1 MLSLIA
7 ALALAAPT
15 PGPSLQ
21 PRAPAPLEIPAPASL
36 DREAVIAWTQAY
48 VQGEMWTLL
57 AYDREGVKL
66 TAPGGVRKTPDGL
79 AEADVRTELFRPI
92 RVSAGVA
99 RSGLARWAVDCM
111 AGRLAVT
118 RMTIF
123 TGNNLQGEIAT
134 RVTDERTW
142 QEPVGAEAEAIQAV
156 CKAVGQK

>member
-1 MLSLIA
+1 MLSLLA
-7 ALALAAPT
+7 ALALAAPA
-15 PGPSLQ
+15 PGPSLR
-21 PRAPAPLEIPAPASL
+21 PPPHAAVDIPAPASL
-36 DREAVIAWTQAY
+36 ERDTVVAWMQAY
-48 VQGEMWTLL
+48 VQGEHWTLL

-66 TAPGGVRKTPDGL
+66 TAPGGVRRTPDGL

-123 TGNNLQGEIAT
+123 AGNNLEGELAS
-134 RVTDERTW
+134 RVSDQRTW
-142 QEPVGAEAEAIQAV
+142 QDPVGAEAEAIQAV
-156 CKAVGQK
+156 CKAVGK